1 MLFKRDILLSL
12 VIDIV
17 RSLEGGGVN
26 RVLMSRGVLGRV
38 LEPASSIPE
47 LKEKVM
53 HNDRKILA

>member
-1 MLFKRDILLSL
+1 MLSL

-17 RSLEGGGVN
+17 RSLEGGGAN

-53 HNDRKILA
+53 HCDRKILA